1 MINRDLVQLSR
12 IIISFE
18 TLYYKETILCL
29 VLGS

>member
-1 MINRDLVQLSR
+1 MINKDLVQLSR

-18 TLYYKETILCL
+18 TLSYKEIIPCL